1 MFILTTIEDLVQIT
15 PDDFNKT
22 SARAIKDAINV
33 KYANKVIHKVGLC
46 VCMWDLL
53 KASEGL
59 IGHGTGL
66 VNVNVEF
73 RMVVLRPFR
82 GEILHG
88 RIKSANEHGMVVDL
102 DFTYEVFVPQANLFD
117 PSEYDPQENAW
128 IWRPEGGEEFF
139 FDKGETVLLR
149 VEREEW
155 FDQKPSIVQK
165 DEAGN
170 VVERRGVP
178 WRIIGAMNTSGLGP
192 IMWWEGQE
200 GDEGGEGG
208 DDEGE
213 QQLLDAGDVAM
224 ED

>member
-1 MFILTTIEDLVQIT
+1 MFILTTIEDLIQIA
-15 PDDFNKT
+15 PQDFSKE
-22 SARAIKDAINV
+22 SAQAIKDAINI

-46 VCMWDLL
+46 ITMWDML

-88 RIKSANEHGMVVDL
+88 RIKSANEQGMVIDL
-102 DFTYEVFVPQANLFD
+102 DFTYEVFVPHANLFE
-117 PSEYDPQENAW
+117 PSHYDPGENAW
-128 IWRPEGGEEFF
+128 VWSPPDGEEFF

-165 DEAGN
+165 DEHGN

-178 WRIIGAMNTSGLGP
+178 WRIIASMNQSGLGP
-192 IMWWEGQE
+192 CMWWESQE
-200 GDEGGEGG
+200 GEEE
-208 DDEGE
+208 EGE
-213 QQLLDAGDVAM
+213 QQLLENGDVEMDEA
-224 ED
+224 

>member
-1 MFILTTIEDLVQIT
+1 MFILTTLEDLIQIA
-15 PDDFNKT
+15 PQDFSKE
-22 SARAIKDAINV
+22 SAQAIKDAINI

-46 VCMWDLL
+46 ITMWDML

-73 RMVVLRPFR
+73 RLVVFRPFR

-88 RIKSANEHGMVVDL
+88 RIKSANEQGMVIDL
-102 DFTYEVFVPQANLFD
+102 DFTHEVFVPQANLFE
-117 PSEYDPQENAW
+117 PSHYDPGENAW
-128 IWRPEGGEEFF
+128 VWSPPDGEEFF

-165 DEAGN
+165 DEHGN
-170 VVERRGVP
+170 IVERRGVP
-178 WRIIGAMNTSGLGP
+178 WRIIASMNQSGLGP
-192 IMWWEGQE
+192 CMWWEGQE
-200 GDEGGEGG
+200 GEEE
-208 DDEGE
+208 EGE
-213 QQLLDAGDVAM
+213 QQLLESGDVEMKEA
-224 ED
+224 